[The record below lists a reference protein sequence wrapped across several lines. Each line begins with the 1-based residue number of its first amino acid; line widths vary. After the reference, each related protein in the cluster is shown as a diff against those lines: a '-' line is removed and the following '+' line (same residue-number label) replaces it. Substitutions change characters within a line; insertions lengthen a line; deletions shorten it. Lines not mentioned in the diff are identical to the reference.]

1 MYLKFVLIPPE
12 SKKVISENLS
22 QVGQIVQK
30 QEKGF
35 AAVHNKLEPPNT
47 GNILVSRQMKA
58 EEWYNGVKLW
68 YFVYQYCPAFS
79 LVYHKSIRIYQVSEL
94 TFEMGT
100 LGLLHRTDPLA
111 AHPSPFA
118 TAVSQIL
125 GELRCLSQT
134 TLDAGNP
141 RILEQMK
148 TVRA

>member
-22 QVGQIVQK
+22 QLGQIVQK

-94 TFEMGT
+94 TFEMAT

-111 AHPSPFA
+111 AVLIPHLLPLQFLRLWENLEVYPKQHWMLA
-118 TAVSQIL
+118 TH
-125 GELRCLSQT
+125 GY
-134 TLDAGNP
+134 
-141 RILEQMK
+141 
-148 TVRA
+148 

>member
-1 MYLKFVLIPPE
+1 MLIPPE

-111 AHPSPFA
+111 AVLIPHLLPLQFLRFWENLDVYPKQHWMLA
-118 TAVSQIL
+118 TH
-125 GELRCLSQT
+125 GY
-134 TLDAGNP
+134 
-141 RILEQMK
+141 
-148 TVRA
+148 